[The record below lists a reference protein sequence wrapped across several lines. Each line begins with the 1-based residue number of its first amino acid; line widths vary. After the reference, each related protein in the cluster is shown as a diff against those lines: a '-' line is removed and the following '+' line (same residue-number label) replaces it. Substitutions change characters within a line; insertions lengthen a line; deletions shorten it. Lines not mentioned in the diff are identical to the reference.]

1 MSRLYILRHT
11 CRKSQILLE
20 NKTCC
25 FGKRRQLWEN
35 LKVRT
40 TKFDKKI
47 FQMNAKLFSQ
57 NLTIVNQSRYFF
69 IQLSYLQN
77 RNGISG
83 PIEIIVYT
91 YRENVWLFLLLL
103 SLAVLFDKFV
113 LLLFLYYSN
122 FMGSGSW
129 LTL

>member
-1 MSRLYILRHT
+1 MEKIPTSEQSLRWVVFIFYDT
-11 CRKSQILLE
+11 
-20 NKTCC
+20 
-25 FGKRRQLWEN
+25 FVEN
-35 LKVRT
+35 LKFYSKIKPAASAKDANCEKIKKVRT

-69 IQLSYLQN
+69 MQLSYLQN

-91 YRENVWLFLLLL
+91 
-103 SLAVLFDKFV
+103 
-113 LLLFLYYSN
+113 
-122 FMGSGSW
+122 
-129 LTL
+129 